1 MSASIRLLAERMTG
15 QFPVSIATSLA
26 LEAGL
31 GIHPEIESK
40 TVRFSEYNEFWVNLR
55 TVYRN
60 MMGAMEGDASSMVLG
75 QFVAEEMQREMDR
88 IQDIVAPAMKGRV
101 VFYVSNY
108 KDVEKKYPNARIRV
122 DNTQKQKIFRK
133 TMTDAI
139 QHLLFLEKPPAH
151 TKEVSRIKVF
161 DLALKP
167 EVQLKTLILTH
178 IPYDLLSAK
187 HFGSLD
193 LLESHTGHIKG
204 RAQWY
209 TKYYNGKELL
219 KIPFREDL
227 IQVFGDNELFHPYPI
242 EQRKELL
249 EVANKYNWSSLTTTE
264 KIRYGIDMIRNPY
277 FVAKLRAMMVSN

>member
-1 MSASIRLLAERMTG
+1 MSASIRLLAERATG
-15 QFPVSIATSLA
+15 QYPVSIATSLA
-26 LEAGL
+26 LEAGM

-40 TVRFSEYNEFWVNLR
+40 TVRFTEYNEFWVNLR

-60 MMGAMEGDASSMVLG
+60 MMGAMEGDAPMLVLG
-75 QFVAEEMQREMDR
+75 QYVAEEMQREMDR
-88 IQDIVAPAMKGRV
+88 IQDIVSGAMKGRV

-133 TMTDAI
+133 TQTDAI
-139 QHLLFLEKPPAH
+139 SHLLFLDKPPEHLKQEA
-151 TKEVSRIKVF
+151 RIQVF

-167 EVQLKTLILTH
+167 KVQLKTLILTH
-178 IPYDLLSAK
+178 VPYDLLSAK

-193 LLESHTGHIKG
+193 LLESHTGHIKS

-227 IQVFGDNELFHPYPI
+227 LQVFGDNELFHPYPI
-242 EQRKELL
+242 EQRRELL

-264 KIRYGIDMIRNPY
+264 KIRYGIDMIKNPY
-277 FVAKLRAMMVSN
+277 FVAKLRAMMVQ